1 MIAYTFTVKLGYDN
15 VANLFP
21 FSKFHFIFLIIFH
34 ILSKKTRKT
43 ALSKSL
49 LYAFI
54 FESNMHEGLIFL
66 ALSSIKHSKSFSPKE
81 ILLDTTTSLIST
93 LSIETGFLC
102 W

>member
-1 MIAYTFTVKLGYDN
+1 
-15 VANLFP
+15 
-21 FSKFHFIFLIIFH
+21 
-34 ILSKKTRKT
+34 
-43 ALSKSL
+43 
-49 LYAFI
+49 
-54 FESNMHEGLIFL
+54 MHEGLIFL